1 MSIWNKPVWIWAN
14 ESPAPDEYAEFA
26 DSFDYEGGKV
36 SIKISAD
43 SQYAVY
49 LNGVLCAQGQYPDFP
64 HYKVYD
70 EIDLTEWCN
79 KGKNTLSFV
88 VWYIGKSNFSY
99 CPGKAALAYEVSCE
113 GEIVAKSGED
123 TLARLSR
130 TYAQHKLKILTGQL
144 GYSFDYDATAYDGW
158 MTGIMYGFGKS
169 YIVEQD
175 LPMFIRPCLIPERLP
190 VVIGKE
196 CIRISDTDIVYDL
209 GKEYVGLF
217 SIKVN
222 APRAQKLLVAY
233 GEHIKDGCVRQC
245 INGRD
250 FSVEYTAPEGE
261 SEYVSPFRRL
271 AGRYLEVHSE
281 TPLDDIEV
289 GLVPTV
295 YPLKDMPKPAL
306 TDKQQVIYEM
316 CVETLRLCMHE
327 HYEDCPWREQGL
339 YCMDSRNQML
349 CGYYAFDEKVFPKS
363 NLRLISKD
371 RQESNLL
378 SICYP
383 MQTDHLIPSFSLHYI
398 TECAEYVEHSGDS
411 DFAAEV
417 APKCRSILSAFRE
430 RKVNGVIP
438 PFDKDP
444 QWNFYEWTDAVSNG
458 SVSKDIPDVLGN
470 TLYSLA
476 LQNFAKFTPDT
487 DEAKALLLEAE
498 EMNVAILDTFS
509 VPGTVA
515 LSCRPHGDEGFTE
528 LGNSLAILC
537 GAVKGE
543 DAVKLAEMIADRG
556 NNGMTY
562 ISLSMM
568 CFKYDALLKVGGE
581 KYKDYILEDI
591 ERVYTPMIEFGS
603 TTVWECEGGPDSF
616 ALAGSLC
623 HGWSAMPVY
632 YYHKLLK

>member
-1 MSIWNKPVWIWAN
+1 MSTWKNPTWIWAGVTP
-14 ESPAPDEYAEFA
+14 EPDEYVDFA
-26 DSFDYEGGKV
+26 DSFNYAGGNV
-36 SIKISAD
+36 SMKISAD

-49 LNGVLCAQGQYPDFP
+49 LNGALCAQGQYPDFP

-70 EIDLTEWCN
+70 EIDLTEFCKEGEN
-79 KGKNTLSFV
+79 RFAFV

-99 CPGKAALAYEVSCE
+99 CPGKAALAYEISCE
-113 GEIVAKSGED
+113 GEIVAKSGEH
-123 TLARLSR
+123 TLCRMSR
-130 TYAQHKLKILTGQL
+130 AYAQHKCKILTGQL
-144 GYSFDYDATAYDGW
+144 GYSFHYDATKYDGW
-158 MTGIMYGFGKS
+158 MTEDVDGFEKAI
-169 YIVEQD
+169 IVEQD

-190 VVIGKE
+190 VIVGKE

-209 GKEYVGLF
+209 GKEYVGLL
-217 SIKVN
+217 SIKVKTDK
-222 APRAQKLLVAY
+222 AQKILTAY
-233 GEHIKDGCVRQC
+233 GEHIKDGNVRQC

-250 FSVEYTAPEGE
+250 FSVEYTSPEGE
-261 SEYVSPFRRL
+261 SEYVGPFRRL

-281 TPLDDIEV
+281 TPLEYIEI

-295 YPLKDMPKPAL
+295 YPLKDMPTPKL
-306 TDKQQVIYEM
+306 TDKQQTIYEM
-316 CVETLRLCMHE
+316 CVETLKLCMHE

-349 CGYYAFDEKVFPKS
+349 CGYYAFDETVFPKS
-363 NLRLISKD
+363 NLRLISND
-371 RQESNLL
+371 RREDNLL

-383 MQTDHLIPSFSLHYI
+383 MNINHLIPSFSLHYV
-398 TECAEYVEHSGDS
+398 TECAEYVEHSGDK
-411 DFAAEV
+411 DFACEI
-417 APKCRSILSAFRE
+417 APKCRSILSAFRAH
-430 RKVNGVIP
+430 KADGVVP
-438 PFDKDP
+438 PFNGDP
-444 QWNFYEWTDAVSNG
+444 YWNFYEWTDAVSNG
-458 SVSKDIPDVLGN
+458 SVTKDVPDIFLN
-470 TLYSLA
+470 TLYSIA
-476 LQNFAKFTPDT
+476 LQNFAKITPDA
-487 DEAKALLLEAE
+487 DEAAALLAEAE
-498 EMNVAILDTFS
+498 EMNTAIINTFS
-509 VPGTVA
+509 VEGTVA
-515 LSCRPHGDEGFTE
+515 LSCRPHGELGFSE

-543 DAVKLAEMIADRG
+543 DAVKLAELIADRE

-591 ERVYTPMIEFGS
+591 DRVYTPMIEFGS
-603 TTVWECEGGPDSF
+603 TTVWECEGGPDAF